1 MAERITIARPY
12 AKAIFALARG
22 GQRLEAW
29 SGVLRTAAAVS
40 ADERVKPLF
49 GNPHVSAEQ
58 LVELF
63 TGIGGAHFDEQARN
77 LIASLAANRRLQ
89 FLPEI
94 AQSYE
99 KLRAEHEQT
108 IDVTVTSAVEL
119 TPDQRTRI
127 TAALRKRIHRDIR
140 LQCELDPTLLGGAVL
155 RADDLVIDG
164 SLQGGLAQL
173 AAQVAG

>member
-22 GQRLEAW
+22 NQRLEAW

-40 ADERVKPLF
+40 ADARVKPLF
-49 GNPHVSAEQ
+49 GNPHVSADQ
-58 LVELF
+58 LAELF
-63 TGIGGAHFDEQARN
+63 NGIGGEAFDEQARN
-77 LIASLAANRRLQ
+77 LIASLAANRRLP

-94 AQSYE
+94 AANYE

-119 TPDQRTRI
+119 TADQRTRI
-127 TAALRKRIHRDIR
+127 TAALRKRIKREVR

-155 RADDLVIDG
+155 RANDLVIDG
-164 SLQGGLAQL
+164 SLAGGLAQL

>member
-29 SGVLRTAAAVS
+29 SAVLRTAAAVS
-40 ADERVKPLF
+40 ADARVKPLF

-58 LVELF
+58 LAELF
-63 TGIGGAHFDEQARN
+63 NGIGGGSFDEQARN
-77 LIASLAANRRLQ
+77 LIAALAANRRLQ

-94 AQSYE
+94 AANYE

-108 IDVTVTSAVEL
+108 IDVTVTSAIEL
-119 TPDQRTRI
+119 NAEQRTRI
-127 TAALRKRIHRDIR
+127 TDALRKRIQREVR

-155 RADDLVIDG
+155 RANDLVIDG
-164 SLQGGLAQL
+164 SLAGGLAQL
-173 AAQVAG
+173 AARVAG